1 MAASNLRGVLPDR
14 AVEAITAL
22 DKTVQS
28 VKVQVEAMKA
38 KPVLTP
44 DQAEVR
50 FGAPAMSK
58 ALSVS
63 GTNPLNTVAL
73 LGNTGF
79 SGSFVVG
86 GVTLVFEN
94 GKLQSHNP

>member
-1 MAASNLRGVLPDR
+1 
-14 AVEAITAL
+14 
-22 DKTVQS
+22 
-28 VKVQVEAMKA
+28 MKA

-86 GVTLVFEN
+86 GVTLVFETEN
-94 GKLQSHNP
+94 CSRTTRKKAHPAGVSLCYHSTTGAVSSSTR